1 MIKMNIM
8 YYDRIN
14 VSGGIDVN
22 KTNESK
28 ESDVC
33 HYCYFLD
40 QSFKFLTYV
49 CNGCHDLQMTSTSL
63 DDIAI
68 LNINDVDYR
77 SNINGISESKAV
89 NLLQNDNLTKRK
101 KCDIMKYTL

>member
-1 MIKMNIM
+1 
-8 YYDRIN
+8 
-14 VSGGIDVN
+14 
-22 KTNESK
+22 
-28 ESDVC
+28 
-33 HYCYFLD
+33 
-40 QSFKFLTYV
+40 
-49 CNGCHDLQMTSTSL
+49 MTSTSL

-101 KCDIMKYTL
+101 KCDIMKYAL